1 MREGENE
8 REMYQKNNFNL
19 NVIYIYLKRDFLKI
33 FAYKKAENQGYFNV
47 GSLKASASSFF
58 PFVK

>member
-8 REMYQKNNFNL
+8 REMYQKNNFHL

-33 FAYKKAENQGYFNV
+33 FAYKNAENQGSFQCWKFK
-47 GSLKASASSFF
+47 SFCISFF
-58 PFVK
+58 LL